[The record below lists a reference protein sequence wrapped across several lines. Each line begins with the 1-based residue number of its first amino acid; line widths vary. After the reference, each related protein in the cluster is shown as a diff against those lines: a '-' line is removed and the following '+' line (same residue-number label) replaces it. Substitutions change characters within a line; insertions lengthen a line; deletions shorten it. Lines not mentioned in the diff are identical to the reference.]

1 MCDDEPTP
9 GNRSGRPVAA
19 APAAHSASRRDMPKQ
34 PSAPAVA
41 SASTCGTESCTRDVK
56 SGREVNGPLAV
67 RSATSFSASSAP
79 R

>member
-1 MCDDEPTP
+1 
-9 GNRSGRPVAA
+9 
-19 APAAHSASRRDMPKQ
+19 MPKQ